1 MKLYTKNKQLE
12 SNMDVQDS
20 VDFGIDKENE
30 AVIIDILRNK
40 LYSHKIRTLV
50 QEYMSNARDANR
62 EIGQTKKI
70 EVHVP
75 SSQYPNFYVRDYGP
89 GLTPD
94 RIAKVFAKYGSS
106 TKRNTNTQTGG
117 FGIGA
122 KSAWS
127 YTDSFMIDSW
137 VDGIRYSYI
146 AQIAD
151 NNLGRMDKISEEN
164 SSEPNGVRV
173 TIGVKQADVD
183 EFIKSIQ
190 RACIFWDEEEFPEFV
205 NHGPFFIKD
214 LQLREKA
221 SERFYGLGF
230 NANAHH
236 FSHLTPIGSHGIIVC
251 DGIPFENN
259 TECKPLSIFKEN
271 SKANSVI
278 FVPNGL
284 ITVSASREN
293 IETTKENEKVVQQIL
308 ANVDKSYVETQ
319 SEINKM
325 TDIEYAK
332 IGKTQSVAGVKFSYR
347 GEFISGNTIMNG
359 YGNPNI
365 QDSRIHTL
373 GSSYQKA
380 INYAVNLGI
389 SGLKNA
395 FYIDRSDDFISS
407 AKIGRLKSHLRSD
420 VIIIKIDL
428 YQTVI
433 KQSSKDEDDDDLD
446 DLGGLS
452 KALQDQKVEKVR
464 DQEKYARFI
473 ELIEFFGAKPFKDV
487 YAQIPKASSGP
498 RAKSARR
505 DGYAFTLNGFTK
517 SSRISELSEDLL
529 ENKIIL
535 FYYEIPGYFYDFARR
550 KGLNYATTKTKTA
563 FEKLSLEEDIFISFE
578 KWLDECYQPDEKD
591 IASHLWRVIPGQ
603 MLTIDMKTVGDVYNA
618 IRFSTTP
625 IQIKSANEKFEKYR
639 ERYWSVS
646 KNLPSAVYDK
656 LKQLDKTWLSDYN
669 DFRREAEEIVK
680 KIPLINA
687 ILTNNVNE
695 DCIDDFVNYIN
706 SKFENS

>member
-94 RIAKVFAKYGSS
+94 RIAKVFVKYGSS

-308 ANVDKSYVETQ
+308 ANVDKSYVEAQ

-359 YGNPNI
+359 YGNLNI

-380 INYAVNLGI
+380 INYVVNLGI
-389 SGLKNA
+389 YGFKNA
-395 FYIDRSDDFISS
+395 FYIDRNDGFISS

-420 VIIIKIDL
+420 VTIIKIDL
-428 YQTVI
+428 YQ
-433 KQSSKDEDDDDLD
+433 
-446 DLGGLS
+446 
-452 KALQDQKVEKVR
+452 KVYEEIEQGEEFSGDRPFKWVR
-464 DQEKYARFI
+464 DNEKYARFV
-473 ELIEFFGAKPFKDV
+473 ELIEFLGAKPFRDV

-505 DGYAFTLNGFTK
+505 DGYAFMLNDSAK
-517 SSRISELSEDLL
+517 SSRISELSDDLL
-529 ENKIIL
+529 KNKIIL
-535 FYYEIPGYFYDFARR
+535 FDRYTPSLFYGFARR
-550 KGLNYATTKTKTA
+550 KGLNYATTKTQTA

-591 IASHLWRVIPGQ
+591 IASHLWRVIPG
-603 MLTIDMKTVGDVYNA
+603 LTIDMKTVGDVYNA

-625 IQIKSANEKFEKYR
+625 IQIKSANEKFEKYQ
-639 ERYWSVS
+639 RYWSVS
-646 KNLPSAVYDK
+646 SDLPSAVYDK

-669 DFRREAEEIVK
+669 EFKREAEEIVK

-687 ILTNNVNE
+687 ILTGNISE